1 MAPKRSI
8 ATSMPLGMVLA
19 IPSVVSG
26 HHSVSAEYDS
36 DNEVTLKDVVSKI
49 AFVNPHAALYID
61 VTNKDGGGGRQQLG
75 RGDQ

>member
-1 MAPKRSI
+1 MEHVHDFQEINSNLHAFGDGVGY
-8 ATSMPLGMVLA
+8 SMKG
-19 IPSVVSG
+19 
-26 HHSVSAEYDS
+26 
-36 DNEVTLKDVVSKI
+36 VVSKI